1 MNTQRL
7 EIASK
12 ILAVFAA
19 NANYGWSLVN
29 CTDEDLVGYSLS
41 LADKLIEGEKITADR
56 KANGAT
62 RDLLSVSTRWLD
74 IV

>member
-1 MNTQRL
+1 MDRL

-12 ILAVFAA
+12 ILAGFAANNAVFAA
-19 NANYGWSLVN
+19 NSNCGWSLVN

-56 KANGAT
+56 KANTTISNAGT
-62 RDLLSVSTRWLD
+62 KTE
-74 IV
+74 